1 MRGAVNFY
9 TTLLCAALLT
19 LAAAVVLPS
28 AAHAGVKAVIDKSEQ
43 TMRVWEGDKLLY
55 IWPASTG
62 KLSAYTPTGTFHPT
76 RFYPGRHTSGKYGGS
91 MIDSVY
97 YKGIRAI
104 HGVDEPEH
112 LAALGKYGTS
122 NGCTHLSPEHARI
135 FYRLASKYKH
145 SQVTIVI
152 QP

>member
-1 MRGAVNFY
+1 MNAVRFF
-9 TTLLCAALLT
+9 TTVLFAALLALGGT
-19 LAAAVVLPS
+19 LVFASPAS
-28 AAHAGVKAVIDKSEQ
+28 AEVKAVIDKSEQ
-43 TMRVWEGDKLLY
+43 TMRVWESGTLLY
-55 IWPASTG
+55 TFPASTG

-76 RFYPGRHTSGKYGGS
+76 RFYAGKHISGKYGGS

-122 NGCTHLSPEHARI
+122 NGCTHLSAENARI
-135 FYRLASKYKH
+135 FYGLARKYKP